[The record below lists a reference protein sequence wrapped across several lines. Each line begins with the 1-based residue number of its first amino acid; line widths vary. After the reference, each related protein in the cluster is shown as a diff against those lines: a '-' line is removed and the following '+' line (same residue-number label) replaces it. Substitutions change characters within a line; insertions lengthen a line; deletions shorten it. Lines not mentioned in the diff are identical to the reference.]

1 MPDSRYKVYNPQK
14 GWEREFT
21 DRYGNLIYNDYIAQ
35 FRGLNR
41 EQIKSIV
48 RQGAA
53 ARKAEKLLSREVFE
67 EELEKQ
73 AEYIYQQHKRA
84 FDEVSEMRKKK
95 LVEAVEK
102 DRKRIAEAG
111 LPRPDGIIVNSPAKS
126 LGYKTL
132 TFSRGK
138 GTKRKKRISKRGKKV
153 KSRRKTRGRKKR
165 RKSQLK
171 PKKKRKTKRE

>member
-53 ARKAEKLLSREVFE
+53 ARKAEKLLSREEFE
-67 EELEKQ
+67 GELEKQ
-73 AEYIYQQHKRA
+73 ARRMLRDPRAWDALAKRCGSQWLRLQDLEKLSPDA
-84 FDEVSEMRKKK
+84 LTYPYFD
-95 LVEAVEK
+95 
-102 DRKRIAEAG
+102 
-111 LPRPDGIIVNSPAKS
+111 
-126 LGYKTL
+126 KTL
-132 TFSRGK
+132 SE
-138 GTKRKKRISKRGKKV
+138 SMM
-153 KSRRKTRGRKKR
+153 
-165 RKSQLK
+165 
-171 PKKKRKTKRE
+171 RETE